1 MSPNAAEQVVPPAA
15 SSTLRAERG
24 FADVPGVAPGWWPVA
39 SGTELGEDPAAV
51 SLGDTRIA
59 LFRDADGVAKG
70 VLDRCPHRRMPLS
83 LGKVVDGGLLQCG
96 YHGWSFDGAGTCALI
111 PNFRPGE
118 RPSSRI
124 VVDAF
129 AVREAG
135 GLVLVHS
142 RGRADA
148 LLPPVVRGTTA
159 TSRAGAVASGRV
171 EVRAPHAS
179 VVAAMAFNPGRALGL
194 GHLLGSGYEVV
205 GPQVSE
211 GAGTVC
217 VLRDRLMLDLPRI
230 STFDSAVKRSVPAR
244 IEVCPDTG
252 LTEVTGECA
261 DGGRALV
268 LVGLTPISP
277 YRTVLRWR
285 LRVEGRG
292 GRALAT
298 AASAAWKLRTAAG
311 RAAGAVEAVSD
322 AAENINDP
330 AIEILRQKDVSA

>member
-1 MSPNAAEQVVPPAA
+1 MSLKAADQVVTPAA
-15 SSTLRAERG
+15 SSAPRAERG

-39 SGTELGEDPAAV
+39 SGPELGKEPFAV

-59 LFRDADGVAKG
+59 LFRDSDGVAKG

-118 RPSSRI
+118 RPSGRI
-124 VVDAF
+124 VVDAY
-129 AVREAG
+129 AVSEAG

-148 LLPPVVRGTTA
+148 PLPTALEDGGT
-159 TSRAGAVASGRV
+159 RAAVASGRV

-179 VVAAMAFNPGRALGL
+179 LVAALAFNPGRALGL

-205 GPQVSE
+205 GPQVTQD
-211 GAGTVC
+211 AGSRQVC
-217 VLRDRLMLDLPRI
+217 VLRDRLALDLPRI

-244 IEVCPDTG
+244 IDVCADTG
-252 LTEVTGECA
+252 LTAVTSEHA
-261 DGGRALV
+261 GGRRAFLV
-268 LVGLTPISP
+268 VGLTPISP

-292 GRALAT
+292 GRALV
-298 AASAAWKLRTAAG
+298 AAAAGAWKLRIGAG
-311 RAAGAVEAVSD
+311 RAAGTVEAVSD

-330 AIEILRQKDVSA
+330 AIEILRQKDVNA